1 LLKENDEFTLHEFY
15 LIKLIISYLFDDPL
29 AAVSNGDKGERYLKG
44 GAGMLS
50 VSVFHY
56 YDSLAR
62 LSVYS
67 KAKSSEQA
75 KLLLKVDENQKHLK
89 VRAIIAPMNFQHK
102 FDLVEAERHWVLGQR
117 FEAIDLYDRAIAGG
131 KKNEYIQQEAL
142 ANELAA
148 KFYLDWGKEKVA
160 QAYMQEAYY
169 CYARWGAKAKTDDL
183 EKRYPELLQPILH
196 QHQLSF
202 NSLETIASIAP
213 SSISLSGQTS
223 IISRANIS
231 NTLDFMSILK
241 AAQAISSSIDFDEII
256 ASLTKIILE
265 NSGAKKFALILSENG
280 NLQVKAITFI
290 NHQDSLL
297 APIQTILKSQTV
309 DTCED
314 IPRKIINYVK
324 NTQQTIAIDNCQT
337 DIPGLLGEYL
347 LEFQPQSV
355 FCTPIINQGHLVGIL
370 Y

>member
-1 LLKENDEFTLHEFY
+1 LMGIEDLKTLLEQIKIFESSFATGESFYSRFSILKRTIEFITEYSHYSDLLIDEYWSEEKILPALLKENDEFTLHEFY

-231 NTLDFMSILK
+231 NTLDFMS
-241 AAQAISSSIDFDEII
+241 
-256 ASLTKIILE
+256 
-265 NSGAKKFALILSENG
+265 
-280 NLQVKAITFI
+280 
-290 NHQDSLL
+290 
-297 APIQTILKSQTV
+297 
-309 DTCED
+309 
-314 IPRKIINYVK
+314 
-324 NTQQTIAIDNCQT
+324 
-337 DIPGLLGEYL
+337 
-347 LEFQPQSV
+347 
-355 FCTPIINQGHLVGIL
+355 
-370 Y
+370 